1 MVLTAVFMPRRLY
14 SVRRLIR
21 LKRQVDSIN
30 TIQDGP
36 FWGQHFYERIYH
48 NLITSILQGIDQ
60 KNHFF
65 EEWSWLKLNILG
77 LSLGMALRLYTS
89 VAKRLKLTDRKFL
102 GLIPTFVEVTGK
114 KLVGGGVGGAL
125 KALLNVRSNFVVLL
139 KTDTDRKTNWKIR
152 FGR

>member
-1 MVLTAVFMPRRLY
+1 
-14 SVRRLIR
+14 
-21 LKRQVDSIN
+21 
-30 TIQDGP
+30 
-36 FWGQHFYERIYH
+36 
-48 NLITSILQGIDQ
+48 
-60 KNHFF
+60 
-65 EEWSWLKLNILG
+65 
-77 LSLGMALRLYTS
+77 MALRLYTS

-114 KLVGGGVGGAL
+114 KLVGGGGAL